1 MKVERRQFLRLAAA
15 LGLVPLVG
23 VESGTAAPAAPALRA
38 AAATRISGA
47 SYASKFRRALP
58 RPPRVK
64 LTKAGSK
71 LTVDIVQFR
80 QQVLTGFPTTKLYGY
95 RVSGGQASW
104 PGATIETQAGRSIK
118 VTWRNKLP
126 VGTRKI
132 SQTGGHLLPVDA
144 SLLDATTLALPA
156 GQKPTVTHLHGG
168 HTEWQSDG
176 HPEAWT
182 TQSGRRGKTW
192 KKAVYTYDN
201 SGRAGGTLWYHDH
214 THGITRLNVYAGMAG
229 LYLLRDTT
237 ENSLIT
243 RHVLPATAYE
253 REIVIQDRAFT
264 DDGQLFMETDPPSSG
279 GIKASVFFDFITV
292 NGVPWPV
299 LDVQQRKY
307 RFRLVNGSDSRMYV
321 LRLTG
326 GASFLVVGN
335 DQGLLRSAVATTS
348 LLLAPGERYDVV
360 IDFSKLKLGTTM
372 TLRNAGIDGSLMGF
386 TNAAGT
392 VTNRPTGTSF
402 GDGNPADTASTA
414 SIMRFRVSAKRSKVA
429 EATVKA
435 GTTLG
440 RTLTFPKSTFTR
452 RLIINRGSDGQGR
465 DMEMLGTLEAGT
477 LEWMDKATEIV
488 PKGRTEVW
496 EIYNTSLVAH
506 PIHLHLVHFQILDRA
521 PFTFTTMSMPM
532 SDGGTGAMV
541 DVTGRGTRRKPE
553 TYERGPKDTAVC
565 YPGEVTRIIA
575 TFDRVGNYVW
585 HCHELHHE
593 DHDMMRPLLVR

>member
-1 MKVERRQFLRLAAA
+1 M
-15 LGLVPLVG
+15 
-23 VESGTAAPAAPALRA
+23 
-38 AAATRISGA
+38 
-47 SYASKFRRALP
+47 
-58 RPPRVK
+58 
-64 LTKAGSK
+64 
-71 LTVDIVQFR
+71 
-80 QQVLTGFPTTKLYGY
+80 
-95 RVSGGQASW
+95 
-104 PGATIETQAGRSIK
+104 
-118 VTWRNKLP
+118 TWRNKLP
-126 VGTRKI
+126 TGTRKI
-132 SQTGGHLLPVDA
+132 GQSGGHLLPVDA
-144 SLLDATTLALPA
+144 SLLDATTLDLPA

-176 HPEAWT
+176 RPEAWT

-192 KKAVYTYDN
+192 KKSVYTYDN

-214 THGITRLNVYAGMAG
+214 MHGMTRLNVYAGMAG
-229 LYLLRDTT
+229 IYLLRDTT

-243 RHVLPATAYE
+243 RHVLPAAAYE
-253 REIVIQDRAFT
+253 REIVIQDRGFT

-307 RFRLVNGSDSRMYV
+307 RFRFVNGSDSRMYV
-321 LRLTG
+321 LRL
-326 GASFLVVGN
+326 S
-335 DQGLLRSAVATTS
+335 
-348 LLLAPGERYDVV
+348 
-360 IDFSKLKLGTTM
+360 
-372 TLRNAGIDGSLMGF
+372 
-386 TNAAGT
+386 
-392 VTNRPTGTSF
+392 
-402 GDGNPADTASTA
+402 GNPADTASTA

-429 EATVKA
+429 EASVKA

-465 DMEMLGTLEAGT
+465 DMEMLGTLAAGT

-506 PIHLHLVHFQILDRA
+506 PIHLHLVHFQIIDRA

-541 DVTGRGTRRKPE
+541 DVTGRGTHRKPE
-553 TYERGPKDTAVC
+553 VYERGPKDTAVC

-585 HCHELHHE
+585 HRHELHHE